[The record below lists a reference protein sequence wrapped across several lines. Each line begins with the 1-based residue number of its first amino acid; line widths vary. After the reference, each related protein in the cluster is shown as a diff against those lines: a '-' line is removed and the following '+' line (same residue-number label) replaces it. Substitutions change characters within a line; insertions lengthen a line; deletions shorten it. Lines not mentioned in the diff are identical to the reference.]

1 MRNIRNTTILAVS
14 ASSLLTAVSI
24 AVAQDWEQTNAQDDE
39 WAIYYEAAPVIEV
52 EDLSN
57 TTPQA
62 VREPD
67 EEYNFGSGIV
77 KWCEKDGEGVRYTTE
92 NISAAGFERCGK
104 LQTIAMCDAGGNKIY
119 IKPGTKL
126 PEVYKPC
133 DIGPRIQISRTIEHS
148 PRVKAVAATTLQRE
162 RDEAHEDPELA
173 RVYDEY
179 LDSLDSIMDLSRN
192 RSGHSKQRT
201 RRNAAAPDQLMQQVQ
216 GLLNQLGNIGA
227 NGSGALLGG
236 PGRLDL
242 NELFD
247 DQ

>member
-77 KWCEKDGEGVRYTTE
+77 KW
-92 NISAAGFERCGK
+92 
-104 LQTIAMCDAGGNKIY
+104 L
-119 IKPGTKL
+119 
-126 PEVYKPC
+126 
-133 DIGPRIQISRTIEHS
+133 
-148 PRVKAVAATTLQRE
+148 
-162 RDEAHEDPELA
+162 
-173 RVYDEY
+173 
-179 LDSLDSIMDLSRN
+179 SLI
-192 RSGHSKQRT
+192 H
-201 RRNAAAPDQLMQQVQ
+201 
-216 GLLNQLGNIGA
+216 I
-227 NGSGALLGG
+227 
-236 PGRLDL
+236 
-242 NELFD
+242 
-247 DQ
+247 